1 MSNHQIQIGTQD
13 MPDKLDTRSDNQE
26 AWKSVVKGTVD
37 ARHAQSHKMN
47 VGGDVGANL
56 NPMKW
61 RSSVNGE
68 TIVRLGRVEMT
79 EAQARQMGLI
89 QEPQEQAPAPDPRQP
104 SADPAPK
111 DAAKVEADADDG
123 IGDDEVDQAE
133 FSQEDL
139 GSLMNSAA
147 EAIGADGI
155 AAAVEAIRYAEDF
168 DGDVS
173 SVEIA
178 QLVDAVGPDQAATIM
193 AGAEQLIGQAVGHSI
208 QALRLGNLTEA
219 QQDSLAAHV
228 DAAPTSVFVDA
239 LKGQPAALKLH
250 IAKWKK

>member
-1 MSNHQIQIGTQD
+1 MSNQVTIGTQD
-13 MPDKLDTRSDNQE
+13 MPDKLDTRSPNQD

-37 ARHAQSHKMN
+37 ARHAQSHNMN

-56 NPMKW
+56 NPTKW
-61 RSSVNGE
+61 ISSVNGE

-89 QEPQEQAPAPDPRQP
+89 QEPQEQAPAPAPRQP
-104 SADPAPK
+104 SATQAKPEVADVETSDRDPA
-111 DAAKVEADADDG
+111 DL
-123 IGDDEVDQAE
+123 GDREDEEETVE

-147 EAIGADGI
+147 DAIGPEGI
-155 AAAVEAIRYAEDF
+155 AAAVEAVRYAEDF

-178 QLVDAVGPDQAATIM
+178 QLVDAVGP
-193 AGAEQLIGQAVGHSI
+193 G
-208 QALRLGNLTEA
+208 
-219 QQDSLAAHV
+219 
-228 DAAPTSVFVDA
+228 TSRDHH
-239 LKGQPAALKLH
+239 GRS
-250 IAKWKK
+250 